1 MHSEGA
7 NLHQIQAEKY
17 IYLCNRGL
25 YCLCNIFEGRRCK
38 RTAEHLHHNTSY
50 VLYIYIYVGHQGK
63 LEGTFPVPDDPLHL
77 LSHRLLFL
85 VRPHP
90 STRRD

>member
-50 VLYIYIYVGHQGK
+50 VLYI
-63 LEGTFPVPDDPLHL
+63 
-77 LSHRLLFL
+77 
-85 VRPHP
+85 
-90 STRRD
+90 